1 MTAVAGSSD
10 VRHTPVGFN
19 ASAWALTHKPF
30 VVFLMVLLTVAGFSA
45 YRSLGR
51 DEDPPFTIKTM
62 IVKAYWPGA
71 DAQSTAKQLTDRLE
85 KALEP
90 LQYLDYVSS
99 NTVAGETTLFVNLLD
114 TAPPAAVP
122 DQWYQVRKRI
132 GDIAHTLPEGTV
144 GPFYNDD
151 FGDVYGVIYALT
163 SDGFSYRELRD
174 RAELIRSELLRV
186 PGAGR
191 VDLIGVQDEVLN
203 IDFSTRKMAGMGI
216 SADQIAATLRSQNA
230 VSASGVVQTATE
242 RIAVRV
248 SGALDSVTALRNVTI
263 RVGDRQVRLEDIA
276 EVTRG
281 YADPPG
287 PQFRYNGQAAIGI
300 GVSMK
305 KGGNILDLG
314 KVLHER
320 MAVIEADLPVGID
333 VHLVA
338 NQPSVVHQSVGEF
351 THALFEAIVIVLL
364 VSFVSLG
371 IRAGAVVAISI
382 PLVLAIT
389 FVAMQIMDISLQR
402 ISLGALVIA
411 LGLLVDDA
419 MIAVEMMVKKLEEGY
434 SKFFAATFAY
444 TSTAFPMLTGTLV
457 SVAGFLPVGF
467 AHSAAGEYCFTLF
480 AVVAVALLVSWFVAV
495 IFTPCIGVVL
505 LKEEVRVPVAQ
516 GSQGTHGSQVA
527 HGSQAAAHGPASEG
541 RMTAAF
547 RRVLLTC
554 LRRRKLVIGAT
565 AAAFA
570 ISIVLF
576 GLVQQQFFPASDR
589 PELLIDLR
597 LAQNASISATEAQ
610 VKRFEKVLA
619 QDPDIVYHT
628 FYVGSGAVRFYLPL
642 NVQLE
647 TDNFAQAVVVT
658 RSYEVRERVRER
670 LTRKLEEDFDSL
682 MARVQPL
689 ALGPPIDWPIQYR
702 ISGSSVAEVRRLAG
716 LVADTVRS
724 SSHARLVNLDWNEL
738 SKSLRIEVDQD
749 KARQLGLS
757 SQQVADAINSTL
769 SGRTVTHLRDDT
781 YLIEVRGR
789 GQARDRGDL
798 QSLRDLEIG
807 TSLGTVPLA
816 QVARFDYGLEESTL
830 WRRKRLPTITVQ
842 ADLVPGLQ
850 AATVIGEL
858 QQSIGA
864 VRAKLPPGYSIEVG
878 GAVGESAKGQNSILA
893 VVPVM
898 ILLMLLILMTQ
909 LHSAQKLLLVLL
921 TAPLGL
927 IGVSLA
933 LLVSQRP
940 FGFVAMLGVFALT
953 GMIIRNSVVLM
964 AQIKENED
972 AGMAPGTAIIEAT
985 MHRLRPILLTAAA
998 AIFGL
1003 IPIAGEVFWGPMA
1016 FAMMGGLLI
1025 ATVLTLVFLPALYA
1039 AWYRIPVNTTSQEI
1053 SSCVPSSQVS

>member
-1 MTAVAGSSD
+1 MTAAASSG
-10 VRHTPVGFN
+10 VHQGGFN

-30 VVFLMVLLTVAGFSA
+30 VVFLMVLLTIAGISA

-62 IVKAYWPGA
+62 VVKAYWPGA
-71 DAQSTAKQLTDRLE
+71 DAESTAKQLTDRME

-90 LQYLDYVSS
+90 LQWLDYVSS

-122 DQWYQVRKRI
+122 DQWYQARKRL

-186 PGAGR
+186 PGAGK

-216 SADQIAATLRSQNA
+216 SADQIASTLRSQNA
-230 VSASGVVQTATE
+230 VTASGVVQTATE

-248 SGALDSVTALRNVTI
+248 SGSLDSVTALRNVTI
-263 RVGDRQVRLEDIA
+263 RVGDRQVRLEDLA

-287 PQFRYNGQAAIGI
+287 PQFRFNGQPAIGI
-300 GVSMK
+300 GVAMK

-314 KVLHER
+314 KALQDR
-320 MAVIEADLPVGID
+320 MAVIGADLPAGID

-338 NQPSVVHQSVGEF
+338 NQPSVVHESVGEF

-389 FVAMQIMDISLQR
+389 FVVMQIMDISLQR

-419 MIAVEMMVKKLEEGY
+419 MIAVEMMVKKLEEGC
-434 SKFFAATFAY
+434 SKFVAATFAY

-505 LKEEVRVPVAQ
+505 LEE
-516 GSQGTHGSQVA
+516 
-527 HGSQAAAHGPASEG
+527 QAAAHGAETEG
-541 RMTAAF
+541 RMTGAF
-547 RRVLLTC
+547 RRVLLTS
-554 LRRRKLVIGAT
+554 LRRRKLVIGIT

-570 ISIVLF
+570 MSVVLF

-597 LAQNASISATEAQ
+597 LAQNASIAATELE

-658 RSYEVRERVRER
+658 KSYEVRERVRER
-670 LTRKLEEDFDSL
+670 LTRKLEEDFGSL

-702 ISGSSVAEVRRLAG
+702 VSGSNVTEVRRVAG
-716 LVADTVRS
+716 LVADAIRGNPHT
-724 SSHARLVNLDWNEL
+724 RLVNFDWNEL
-738 SKSLRIEVDQD
+738 SKSVRIEVDQD

-807 TSLGTVPLA
+807 TSVGTVPLA

-858 QQSIGA
+858 QKSIGT
-864 VRAKLPPGYSIEVG
+864 VRSALPTGYSIEVG
-878 GAVGESAKGQNSILA
+878 GAVGESAKGQSSILA

-898 ILLMLLILMTQ
+898 SLLMLLILMVQ
-909 LHSAQKLLLVLL
+909 LHSTQKLLLVLL

-927 IGVSLA
+927 IGVSVA
-933 LLVSQRP
+933 LLASQRP

-964 AQIKENED
+964 AQIKEYED
-972 AGMAPGTAIIEAT
+972 AGMAPGPAIVEAT

-1025 ATVLTLVFLPALYA
+1025 ATVLTLLFLPALYA
-1039 AWYRIPVNTTSQEI
+1039 AWYRIPVNTTSQPQSATI
-1053 SSCVPSSQVS
+1053 PPSPLQNSLS

>member
-1 MTAVAGSSD
+1 MSTAGANLDGQ
-10 VRHTPVGFN
+10 HTPNTFN

-30 VVFLMVLLTVAGFSA
+30 VVFLMVLLTVAGISA

-71 DAQSTAKQLTDRLE
+71 DAESTAKQLTDRME

-90 LQYLDYVSS
+90 VQWLDYVSS
-99 NTVAGETTLFVNLLD
+99 NTIAGETTLFVNLLD
-114 TAPPAAVP
+114 TAPPSAVP

-144 GPFYNDD
+144 GPFFNDD

-203 IDFSTRKMAGMGI
+203 IDFSTRKMAGLGI
-216 SADQIAATLRSQNA
+216 SADQIASILRSQNA
-230 VSASGVVQTATE
+230 VTASGVVQTATE

-248 SGALDSVTALRNVTI
+248 SGALDSVTALKNVTI
-263 RVGDRQVRLEDIA
+263 RVGDRQVRLEDLA

-287 PQFRYNGQAAIGI
+287 PQFHFNGKPAIGI
-300 GVSMK
+300 GVAMK

-314 KVLHER
+314 KALHDR
-320 MAVIEADLPVGID
+320 MALIQADLPAGID

-338 NQPSVVHQSVGEF
+338 NQPSVVDQSVGEF
-351 THALFEAIVIVLL
+351 TDALFEAIVIVLL

-382 PLVLAIT
+382 PMVLAIT

-419 MIAVEMMVKKLEEGY
+419 MIAVEMMVKKLEEG
-434 SKFFAATFAY
+434 STRFVAATFAY

-495 IFTPCIGVVL
+495 LFTPCIGVAL
-505 LKEEVRVPVAQ
+505 LKE
-516 GSQGTHGSQVA
+516 QVSA
-527 HGSQAAAHGPASEG
+527 PAAHGDRPHGAHGTASEG
-541 RMTAAF
+541 RMTATF
-547 RRVLLTC
+547 RRVLLTS
-554 LRRRKLVIGAT
+554 LRHRKLVIGIT

-570 ISIVLF
+570 VSVVLF

-597 LAQNASISATEAQ
+597 LAQNASISATEAE

-619 QDPDIVYHT
+619 ADPDILYHT

-658 RSYEVRERVRER
+658 RSYEVREQVRQR
-670 LTRKLEEDFDSL
+670 LTRKLEEEFGSL

-702 ISGSSVAEVRRLAG
+702 VSGSNVTEVRRIAG
-716 LVADTVRS
+716 LVADTVRGNA
-724 SSHARLVNLDWNEL
+724 HTRLVNFDWNEL
-738 SKSLRIEVDQD
+738 SKAVRIEVDQD

-757 SQQVADAINSTL
+757 SQQVADAINTTL

-789 GQARDRGDL
+789 GQARDRSDL
-798 QSLRDLEIG
+798 KSLRDLEIG
-807 TSLGTVPLA
+807 TSVGTVPLA
-816 QVARFDYGLEESTL
+816 QLARFDYGLEESTL

-842 ADLVPGLQ
+842 ADVVPGLQ

-858 QQSIGA
+858 QKAIGA
-864 VRAKLPPGYSIEVG
+864 VRAGLPPGYSIEVG
-878 GAVGESAKGQNSILA
+878 GTVGESAKGQNSILA

-898 ILLMLLILMTQ
+898 ALVMLLILMMQ
-909 LHSAQKLLLVLL
+909 LHSTQKLLLVLL

-964 AQIKENED
+964 AQIKENEE
-972 AGMAPGTAIIEAT
+972 AGMAPGAAIVEAT
-985 MHRLRPILLTAAA
+985 LHRLRPILLTAAA

-1016 FAMMGGLLI
+1016 FAMMGGLLV

-1039 AWYRIPVNTTSQEI
+1039 VWYRIPINTTSLETPA
-1053 SSCVPSSQVS
+1053 CVPSSQLS